1 MSEKPVSHQERAR
14 LLCEAEEAFDGAD
27 QRQRSSG
34 YSPGFAQDFLQEA
47 ADMFGTAA
55 VRYQKAGLGM
65 KAREAWERAA
75 ECHRE
80 LAKLEIHW
88 AALCRDRRDEVPV
101 LWEDSANE

>member
-1 MSEKPVSHQERAR
+1 MSHQERAR
-14 LLCEAEEAFDGAD
+14 LLREADEAFTGAD
-27 QRQRSSG
+27 QRHRSSK
-34 YSPGFAQDFLQEA
+34 YSPGFDQDFLSEA
-47 ADMFGTAA
+47 AQLFYSAA
-55 VRYQKAGLGM
+55 VKYDKVGLGI

-88 AALCRDRRDEVPV
+88 AALCRSRRDEVSV